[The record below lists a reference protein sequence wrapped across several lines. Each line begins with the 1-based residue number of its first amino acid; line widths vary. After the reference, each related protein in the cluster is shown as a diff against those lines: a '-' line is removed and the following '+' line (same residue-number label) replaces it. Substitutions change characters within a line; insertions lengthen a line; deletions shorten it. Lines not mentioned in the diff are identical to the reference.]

1 MDNLT
6 FQPAAE
12 NDLAAMLELYNFY
25 IMNTTATFD
34 HGKIT
39 PEEFRQR
46 LFIGHE
52 KYKTYIIRLGNDTVG
67 FCFLTQYRKKAAY
80 DRTTE
85 IGLYLKPEF
94 TGKGIGRLAVTF
106 LEEIAVSKGIGVIIA
121 SISGENTASIKLFQ
135 KMGYEKCAHYKQVGE
150 KFGRFVDVVDYEK
163 ILVSCNNRHYLN

>member
-6 FQPAAE
+6 FQPAAA

-34 HGKIT
+34 HGQIT

-52 KYKTYIIRLGNDTVG
+52 KYRTYIIRRDKETAG
-67 FCFLTQYRKKAAY
+67 FCFLMQYRKKAAY
-80 DRTTE
+80 DRTAE

-94 TGKGIGRLAVTF
+94 TGKAIGDEAVTF
-106 LEEIAVSKGIGVIIA
+106 LEKIAVNNGIRVIIA

-150 KFGRFVDVVDYEK
+150 KFGRFVDVIDYEK
-163 ILVSCNNRHYLN
+163 ILTR

>member
-52 KYKTYIIRLGNDTVG
+52 KYKTYLIRLGDDTVG

-80 DRTTE
+80 DRTAE

-94 TGKGIGRLAVTF
+94 TGKGIGRLVVTF

>member
-52 KYKTYIIRLGNDTVG
+52 KYKTYLIRLGDDTVG

-150 KFGRFVDVVDYEK
+150 KFGRFVDVIDYEK
-163 ILVSCNNRHYLN
+163 ILVS